1 MDTNIESCA
10 ICFYCCFSL
19 FLILPKNCKEY
30 LFTKNVLSIQIS
42 QNTGP
47 DLNEA
52 TALEW
57 MKIIAKVVKTHIYN
71 PKICKY
77 GNIALL
83 FLGKNVS
90 LDSQK
95 PTNQRELDELKKL
108 YEIHKKAKIQRLV
121 KEGLIETT
129 IREILI
135 HIENPEVCVS
145 CCSLI
150 TLFAET
156 GGKHVKKLF

>member
-1 MDTNIESCA
+1 
-10 ICFYCCFSL
+10 
-19 FLILPKNCKEY
+19 
-30 LFTKNVLSIQIS
+30 
-42 QNTGP
+42 
-47 DLNEA
+47 
-52 TALEW
+52 
-57 MKIIAKVVKTHIYN
+57 MKIVAKAVKTHIYN

-77 GNIALL
+77 GNAALL

-129 IREILI
+129 IREILT
-135 HIENPEVCVS
+135 HIENPVLCVS

-156 GGKHVKKLF
+156 CGKFEQKVICI